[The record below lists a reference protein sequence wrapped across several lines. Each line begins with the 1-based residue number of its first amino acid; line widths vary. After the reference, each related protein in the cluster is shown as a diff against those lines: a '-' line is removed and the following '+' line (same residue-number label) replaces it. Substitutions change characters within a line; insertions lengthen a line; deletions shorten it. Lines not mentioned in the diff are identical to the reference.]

1 MNEENST
8 GTVNIPI
15 LQFESRIECGNLRK
29 AIQVRNSKFFVYFPT
44 WNRNK
49 SEQTKI
55 VFLKKIV
62 FLDSSNKNALSQ
74 VRIFE
79 YDLVL
84 NSDIGSTRHHQWFY
98 FEVCNMVADFP
109 YRFNI
114 INCEKSCSSFT
125 QGTE

>member
-1 MNEENST
+1 M
-8 GTVNIPI
+8 
-15 LQFESRIECGNLRK
+15 
-29 AIQVRNSKFFVYFPT
+29 KFSVD
-44 WNRNK
+44 
-49 SEQTKI
+49 QQ
-55 VFLKKIV
+55 
-62 FLDSSNKNALSQ
+62 ALWIQ

-98 FEVCNMVADFP
+98 FEVHNMVADFP

-125 QGTE
+125 QGYLHIYLDI